1 MALSLKL
8 LNRLHLGRPLA
19 ASIRATRPSF
29 RAWVHVRPVVDQTKA
44 RLVSVSG
51 GEDRVGAIDGACI
64 VGYRVRRL
72 EIHERFLDRRP
83 LSDACLQDDSTQNRI
98 VFAST
103 NLPLKQI
110 LSDLLPD
117 LNLLCLPDSAGYP
130 LSDAFG
136 LLVSGVALRE
146 AACANDQA
154 LVQTLLDAGID
165 IDQKTEPDM
174 TALWAV
180 ATCGKLE
187 MANFLLDR
195 GADVNSRS
203 AHGTILTWA
212 AWVQNTKLV
221 LFLLD
226 RGADVSAVD
235 DKNGTALYWAAV
247 HGKMEM
253 AKALLAK
260 GADANAAVF
269 GSTAWAAAINHRHRE
284 MTALLKQAGGKA
296 SWWHIHR

>member
-8 LNRLHLGRPLA
+8 LNRLHLGRPIA
-19 ASIRATRPSF
+19 ASIRATRPQF
-29 RAWVHVRPVVDQTKA
+29 HAWVHVRPVVDQTKA
-44 RLVSVSG
+44 RFVSVSG
-51 GEDRVGAIDGACI
+51 GEDRIEGMDGACI
-64 VGYRVRRL
+64 MGYRVRRL
-72 EIHERFLDRRP
+72 EIHERFLNRRP
-83 LSDACLQDDSTQNRI
+83 LSDACLQDNSTQNQI

-103 NLPLKQI
+103 DWAMEQI

-117 LNLLCLPDSAGYP
+117 LNLQRLPDDADYP

-136 LLVSGVALRE
+136 LLLSGVALRE

-174 TALWAV
+174 TALRVV
-180 ATCGKLE
+180 AASGKLE

-195 GADVNSRS
+195 GADINSRN
-203 AHGTILTWA
+203 AQGTILNWA
-212 AWVQNTKLV
+212 AWVQHTELV

-226 RGADVSAVD
+226 RGADVSAD
-235 DKNGTALYWAAV
+235 NEEHGTPLYWAAR
-247 HGKMEM
+247 HANMEM

-260 GADANAAVF
+260 GADANAAYLC
-269 GSTAWAAAINHRHRE
+269 STAWAAGINTSTLCARR
-284 MTALLKQAGGKA
+284 
-296 SWWHIHR
+296 